1 MHVCIY
7 IYIYIYIRYYF
18 SYKILRMFGEIF
30 AKKSILHFA
39 FTSIHLD
46 IFMTNFDCSGVLNTS
61 GGGDGD

>member
-1 MHVCIY
+1 MHVC

-18 SYKILRMFGEIF
+18 SYKILSMFGEIF